1 MAFQFAEG
9 IYNVIAWF
17 LAGMVLARFVPG
29 KEPATGS

>member
-1 MAFQFAEG
+1 
-9 IYNVIAWF
+9 VIAWF